1 MQLDVCPLVRPN
13 CPRLHSTRALFVRR
27 ASKRHVE
34 SDVDTLNLT
43 HNLNLPL
50 PRFPTHTLY
59 RAGQSKA
66 GRLFFIELKTTL
78 TKINEFYIGRETELQ
93 GRYDSLVKLDLHNA
107 VNFKAFVMFYNDLM
121 FLSSWATTNA
131 TAFDKITKKHD
142 KKTGYVCSYT
152 WSVQALLRPLRH

>member
-1 MQLDVCPLVRPN
+1 MWTP
-13 CPRLHSTRALFVRR
+13 S
-27 ASKRHVE
+27 
-34 SDVDTLNLT
+34 NLT

-50 PRFPTHTLY
+50 PHTLSPHTLY

-152 WSVQALLRPLRH
+152 WSVQALLRALRH